1 MRILLTGGAGYIGSH
16 ITLNLLDHGH
26 KVTVIDNLSTGNI
39 RLVSNKAAFIK
50 CDIDDEKKIES
61 LLKQEKY
68 DALMHFAGFIK
79 VEESINFPEKYYNNN
94 TIKSK
99 KLFDVC
105 IKNGL
110 SNIIFSSTAAVYG
123 NSKKN
128 NLISEMDKINPIN
141 PYGQSKAET
150 EKYLIEL
157 NSKKIKFIILRYF
170 NVAGA
175 DLKMRSGLISKQ
187 PTHLIKILSEVAT
200 GKRKKITIF
209 GNDYETPDGTAIR
222 DYIHVSDL
230 ADIHTKVLEFLIKT
244 KKSEIFNCG
253 YGEGYS
259 VKEVLDTANKI
270 YNNKIKIEIGA
281 RRVGDAKMLVSDVSK
296 LKQMIDWQPKYNK
309 LNTIIQS
316 SIDWEKKL

>member
-209 GNDYETPDGTAIR
+209 GNDYDTPDGTTIR